1 MNHYETSELPAK
13 SDFSNNDSS
22 HALFADTM
30 GSNPFKLASKQ
41 ETVMLASND
50 GYHTEP
56 HGPGIPDV
64 PPVIPPVEPHNY
76 QLDQQQAQQ
85 QQQAQEQL
93 QQQQLNNRNDLS
105 NNSANYNRNDVNSAN
120 NNDNRVQGSVEGNI
134 NGTVSGTN
142 KLQNNVDASS
152 TNTVDASN
160 SVRTGNT
167 NVNTGATN
175 VRTGDTIYKNNSYA
189 NARGEA
195 LPGNDCQ
202 LFAVRGDG
210 YFLGTGGG
218 AGLSVSSEECIKA
231 RAEKVTCD
239 ASVSLGV
246 ANQYNSAAEQ
256 SWLQHVNPAQQQQ
269 IIEHGMR
276 NTQRISDNAVN
287 KSAECTKVNQEEEE
301 AQEQP
306 QEVII
311 QRVDTSSLATKQ
323 ELQQA
328 EERSIHRVNQAFK
341 HSLQK

>member
-30 GSNPFKLASKQ
+30 GSNPFKMASKQ
-41 ETVMLASND
+41 ETVILASND
-50 GYHTEP
+50 GNYTEP

-64 PPVIPPVEPHNY
+64 PPVEPHNNR
-76 QLDQQQAQQ
+76 QDQQQNQQ
-85 QQQAQEQL
+85 QMQDQT
-93 QQQQLNNRNDLS
+93 QQQQLNNRSDLS
-105 NNSANYNRNDVNSAN
+105 NNS
-120 NNDNRVQGSVEGNI
+120 
-134 NGTVSGTN
+134 
-142 KLQNNVDASS
+142 
-152 TNTVDASN
+152 
-160 SVRTGNT
+160 
-167 NVNTGATN
+167 ATN
-175 VRTGDTIYKNNSYA
+175 VRTGDTIYRNNSYA

-256 SWLQHVNPAQQQQ
+256 SWLQHVSPAQQQQ

-276 NTQRISDNAVN
+276 NTQRISDNAVA
-287 KSAECTKVNQEEEE
+287 KSGECTTVNQPEE
-301 AQEQP
+301 AKEQP
-306 QEVII
+306 REVIV
-311 QRVDTSSLATKQ
+311 QSVDTSNLATKE

-328 EERSIHRVNQAFK
+328 EERSTHRVNQAFK
-341 HSLQK
+341 HALQK

>member
-30 GSNPFKLASKQ
+30 GSNPFKMASKQ

-105 NNSANYNRNDVNSAN
+105 NNSAN

-142 KLQNNVDASS
+142 KNNVDASS
-152 TNTVDASN
+152 TNNIDASN

-175 VRTGDTIYKNNSYA
+175 VRTGDTIYRNNSYA

-202 LFAVRGDG
+202 LFAARGDG

-256 SWLQHVNPAQQQQ
+256 SWLQHVSPAQQQQ

-276 NTQRISDNAVN
+276 NTQRISDNAVA
-287 KSAECTKVNQEEEE
+287 KSGECTTVNQPEE

-306 QEVII
+306 KEVII
-311 QRVDTSSLATKQ
+311 QRVDTSNLATKE

-328 EERSIHRVNQAFK
+328 EERSTHRVNQAFK
-341 HSLQK
+341 HALQK